1 MHVTLMRAYV
11 MIEQLLAISRRSTSK
26 YTRKG
31 LTFSV
36 FIVTFKPDWCEGGK
50 DLLPIFGRWIQRFV
64 AQKMSL
70 DGQKVTK
77 RVENLSLNPKRNTV
91 IYQKLSSAK
100 SLPLSPFAPRPNA

>member
-36 FIVTFKPDWCEGGK
+36 FIVAFKLDWREGGK
-50 DLLPIFGRWIQRFV
+50 DLLPNLG
-64 AQKMSL
+64 
-70 DGQKVTK
+70 DGQSV
-77 RVENLSLNPKRNTV
+77 LSRG
-91 IYQKLSSAK
+91 
-100 SLPLSPFAPRPNA
+100 R